1 MRLQVVLKGIWRL
14 GAKKVYLTYKRERLE
29 VKGGKLMAERVIQQ
43 ADLRTIENNLRSIHN
58 DLQTIDS
65 NVDTVNDNLQ
75 VVYDEIGSL
84 AKEFHEF
91 VKIQQR
97 ANRLGQAETRLVKI
111 RQELEKKYGHYDI
124 VRRTTTGILQADD
137 LGIIKK
143 DTISSATEELM
154 ISTPGYWLAPCLV
167 ALAAW
172 IDNQP
177 ELAERA
183 LKEGI
188 KRDDEKTSLFF
199 ALICRRAHR
208 KDACLKWTQ
217 RYLASQDEEDLDRK
231 TVIVLDAFASG
242 LLGADTEGVIS
253 RQMNEWLEHLEDKP
267 GFTEQQTA
275 QWSEAINLKRKP
287 LESDYYP
294 NLRKYSKTWDV
305 LQDILEGAYLHA
317 ELLGYLTGI
326 FEQKI
331 STAKVKE
338 QLDDILNSLVTDF
351 DDEELPLR
359 KEEKFEQFVV
369 DFGGDENRA
378 RQNIQVEQ
386 SAFEVHKDFTQLL
399 TDAAMKPES
408 SHSSVSTQKFAFAL
422 SRDWVTN
429 AYNDVVAK
437 NRMKIPNE
445 IEINIDTF
453 NDTTTD
459 GQNENELIDK
469 FNELVDSERDVA
481 LSHHVLSEF
490 DTYILYGGAT
500 IAVIGLLMLI
510 SGNSFLGLIA
520 IIAGIAMVINHN
532 SNKKRIETNRQNI
545 KSQYEE
551 KRING
556 CQIIRAVL
564 AEVVDFRIEFAE
576 KDAESN
582 QVLAFLEQITPEQY
596 VKKLAS
602 SNRRIKI

>member
-1 MRLQVVLKGIWRL
+1 MLKGIWRL
-14 GAKKVYLTYKRERLE
+14 GAKKVYLTYKRESLE
-29 VKGGKLMAERVIQQ
+29 IKGGKLMAERVIQQ

-422 SRDWVTN
+422 SRDGVTN

-490 DTYILYGGAT
+490 DTYILYGGGT

>member
-287 LESDYYP
+287 LESDYSP